1 MECSGLDTCTGA
13 ALGAVQVYG
22 LENAP
27 SPTRPP
33 VFTKVYMLARSKLNA
48 RFVYLFIEF
57 SASAF
62 FSMMFVTTSLYEATI
77 AGLTAVQLILVG
89 TALEISAFV
98 FEVPTG
104 IVADVYSRRL
114 SIIIGYLLMGFG
126 FLVEGFFPAFLP
138 ILLAQVIWGLGYTFT
153 SGATQAW
160 VSDEI
165 GEDAANQLFLRGT
178 QVGLFA
184 SLLGMGGAM
193 LIGAN
198 NVALPIQVGAFG
210 VMLIGVTLLLIMP
223 ETGFHP
229 TPREDRNTWQ
239 HMWHTFRQGATAVR
253 SRPRLMNIVFIGL
266 FYGLYSE
273 GFDRLWVK
281 HLLDTFELPILFGS
295 NQVAFFAA
303 LRVAGAILTIL
314 AVRLVE
320 KRVDSTS
327 PFAIGRAVL
336 VVTGTISV
344 ALIGFAL
351 SPFLFLSLSL
361 YLVVSV
367 LRNVHIPLQ
376 TAWVNHKLDS
386 QVRATVH
393 SMFGQVDA
401 IGQTLGG
408 PLVAAIASVSSAI
421 ASLVTSGLLLTPA
434 LFFIERAN
442 LSSREDPEAEPLPVD

>member
-1 MECSGLDTCTGA
+1 MFSHL
-13 ALGAVQVYG
+13 
-22 LENAP
+22 
-27 SPTRPP
+27 
-33 VFTKVYMLARSKLNA
+33 KLNA

-62 FSMMFVTTSLYEATI
+62 FSMMFVVTSLYEATV
-77 AGLTAVQLILVG
+77 AGLTPVQLILVG
-89 TALEISAFV
+89 TTLEISAFL

-114 SIIIGYLLMGFG
+114 SIIIGYVLMGLG
-126 FLVEGFFPAFLP
+126 FFVEGFFPAFLP

-160 VSDEI
+160 ISDEV
-165 GEDAANQLFLRGT
+165 GEESANKLFMRGT

-184 SLLGMGGAM
+184 SLIGMGAAM
-193 LIGAN
+193 LVGAN
-198 NVALPIQVGAFG
+198 NVALPLQVGALG
-210 VMLIGVTLLLIMP
+210 VVLIGITLAVIMP

-239 HMWHTFRQGATAVR
+239 HMLHTFKQGANAVR

-281 HLLDTFELPILFGS
+281 HLLDNFELPVLFGN

-303 LRVAGAILTIL
+303 LRVVGAVFTIL
-314 AVRLVE
+314 AVRFVE

-327 PFAIGRAVL
+327 PLAIGRAVL
-336 VVTGTISV
+336 VVTGVISI

-351 SPFLFLSLSL
+351 SPLLGLSLVL

-376 TAWVNHKLDS
+376 TGWINQKLDP

-401 IGQTLGG
+401 IGQVMGG
-408 PLVAAIASVSSAI
+408 PVVAGIASVGSAV

-434 LFFIERAN
+434 LFFIARAN
-442 LSSREDPEAEPLPVD
+442 SQSRDGTDMETEPLPAD

>member
-1 MECSGLDTCTGA
+1 MFSRL
-13 ALGAVQVYG
+13 
-22 LENAP
+22 
-27 SPTRPP
+27 
-33 VFTKVYMLARSKLNA
+33 KLNA
-48 RFVYLFIEF
+48 RFVYLFIQF

-62 FSMMFVTTSLYEATI
+62 FSMMFVTTSLYEATV
-77 AGLTAVQLILVG
+77 AGLTPVQLILVG
-89 TALEISAFV
+89 TALEVSAFV

-114 SIIIGYLLMGFG
+114 SIVIGYVLMGLG
-126 FLVEGFFPAFLP
+126 FLVEGFFPAFLT

-160 VSDEI
+160 ITDEV
-165 GEDAANQLFLRGT
+165 GEEDANKLFLRGT

-184 SLLGMGGAM
+184 SLLGMGASM
-193 LIGAN
+193 FVGAN
-198 NVALPIQVGAFG
+198 NVALPIQVGALG
-210 VMLIGVTLLLIMP
+210 VMLTGITLMLIMP

-239 HMWHTFRQGATAVR
+239 HMWHTFKQGAQAVR
-253 SRPRLMNIVFIGL
+253 SQPRLMNIVFIGL

-295 NQVAFFAA
+295 NQVAFFAM
-303 LRVAGAILTIL
+303 LRVAGAVLTIVV
-314 AVRLVE
+314 VRFVE

-327 PFAIGRAVL
+327 PLAIGRAVL
-336 VVTGTISV
+336 FVTGAITV

-351 SPFLFLSLSL
+351 SPLLLLSLGL
-361 YLVVSV
+361 YLAINV
-367 LRNVHIPLQ
+367 LRNVQIPLQ
-376 TAWVNHKLDS
+376 TSWINQKLDS

-401 IGQTLGG
+401 IGQVLGG
-408 PLVAAIASVSSAI
+408 PAVAMIASVGSAI

-434 LFFIERAN
+434 LYFIGRAN
-442 LSSREDPEAEPLPVD
+442 AQSQEETEMEAEPLPVE

>member
-1 MECSGLDTCTGA
+1 MFFKL
-13 ALGAVQVYG
+13 
-22 LENAP
+22 
-27 SPTRPP
+27 
-33 VFTKVYMLARSKLNA
+33 KLNA

-62 FSMMFVTTSLYEATI
+62 FSMMFVTTSLYEATV
-77 AGLTAVQLILVG
+77 AGLTPVQLILVG
-89 TALEISAFV
+89 TTLEISAFV

-104 IVADVYSRRL
+104 IVADLYSRRL
-114 SIIIGYLLMGFG
+114 SIIIGYVLMGLG

-160 VSDEI
+160 ITDEI
-165 GEDAANQLFLRGT
+165 GEDGANKLFMRGT

-193 LIGAN
+193 LVGAN

-210 VMLIGVTLLLIMP
+210 VMLIGITLMLVMP

-239 HMWHTFRQGATAVR
+239 HMWHTFKKGADAVR

-281 HLLDTFELPILFGS
+281 HLLDNFELPILFGN

-303 LRVAGAILTIL
+303 LRIAGTVLTIL
-314 AVRLVE
+314 AVRFVE
-320 KRVDSTS
+320 KRVDSTNS
-327 PFAIGRAVL
+327 LAIGRAVFF
-336 VVTGTISV
+336 VTGSISV
-344 ALIGFAL
+344 AMLGFAL
-351 SPFLFLSLSL
+351 SPFLALTIGL
-361 YLVVSV
+361 YLVIDA
-367 LRNVHIPLQ
+367 LRDVHIPLQ
-376 TAWVNHKLDS
+376 TAWINQKLDS

-401 IGQTLGG
+401 IGQMMGG
-408 PLVAAIASVSSAI
+408 PVVAAIASIGSTV
-421 ASLVTSGLLLTPA
+421 ASLVTSSLLLTPA
-434 LFFIERAN
+434 LFFIRRAN
-442 LSSREDPEAEPLPVD
+442 AQSTDATDGEIRPVPAD

>member
-1 MECSGLDTCTGA
+1 MFQSL
-13 ALGAVQVYG
+13 
-22 LENAP
+22 
-27 SPTRPP
+27 
-33 VFTKVYMLARSKLNA
+33 KLNA

-62 FSMMFVTTSLYEATI
+62 FSMMFVVTSLYEATV
-77 AGLTAVQLILVG
+77 AGLTPVQLILVG
-89 TALEISAFV
+89 TALELSAFV

-114 SIIIGYLLMGFG
+114 SIIIGYILMGMG

-160 VSDEI
+160 ITDEI
-165 GEDAANQLFLRGT
+165 GEESANKLFLRGT

-184 SLLGMGGAM
+184 SLLGMGASM
-193 LIGAN
+193 LVGAN
-198 NVALPIQVGAFG
+198 NIALPLRVGSLG
-210 VMLIGVTLLLIMP
+210 VVLIGITLLVIMP

-239 HMWHTFRQGATAVR
+239 HMWHTFRQGLQTVR

-273 GFDRLWVK
+273 GFDRLWIK
-281 HLLDTFELPILFGS
+281 HLLDNFELPVLFGN

-303 LRVAGAILTIL
+303 LRVAGAILTIF
-314 AVRLVE
+314 AVRFVE
-320 KRVDSTS
+320 RRVDSTN
-327 PFAIGRAVL
+327 PLAIGRAVL
-336 VVTGTISV
+336 LVTGTISV

-351 SPFLFLSLSL
+351 SPLLLLSLSL
-361 YLVVSV
+361 YLGVSV
-367 LRNVHIPLQ
+367 LRNVHGPLQ
-376 TAWVNHKLDS
+376 TGWVNQKLDS

-401 IGQTLGG
+401 IGQVMGG
-408 PLVAAIASVSSAI
+408 PIVAGIASVSSAV

-434 LFFIERAN
+434 LYFIQRAN
-442 LSSREDPEAEPLPVD
+442 SQSSNDLEVESEALLAD

>member
-1 MECSGLDTCTGA
+1 MFSTL
-13 ALGAVQVYG
+13 
-22 LENAP
+22 
-27 SPTRPP
+27 
-33 VFTKVYMLARSKLNA
+33 KLHP

-57 SASAF
+57 TASAF
-62 FSMMFVTTSLYEATI
+62 FSMMFVVTSLYEATV
-77 AGLTAVQLILVG
+77 AGLTPVQLILVG

-114 SIIIGYLLMGFG
+114 SIIIGYVLMGMG

-138 ILLAQVIWGLGYTFT
+138 ILLAQIIWGLGYTFT

-160 VSDEI
+160 ISDEV
-165 GEDAANQLFLRGT
+165 GEEAANKLFLRGT

-184 SLLGMGGAM
+184 SLIGMGLAM

-198 NVALPIQVGAFG
+198 NVALPIQVGALG
-210 VMLIGVTLLLIMP
+210 VVLIGITLMIIMP

-239 HMWHTFRQGATAVR
+239 HMWHTFRQGTQAVR

-281 HLLDTFELPILFGS
+281 HLLDNFELPVLFGK

-303 LRVAGAILTIL
+303 LRVAGAVLTIL
-314 AVRLVE
+314 AVRFVE
-320 KRVDSTS
+320 RRVDATS
-327 PFAIGRAVL
+327 PLAIGRAVL
-336 VVTGTISV
+336 LVTAVISV

-351 SPFLFLSLSL
+351 SPFLVLGLGL
-361 YLVVSV
+361 YLLINV
-367 LRNVHIPLQ
+367 LRNVQEPLQ
-376 TAWVNHKLDS
+376 KGWINQKLDP

-401 IGQTLGG
+401 IGQVMGG
-408 PLVAAIASVSSAI
+408 PVVAGIASVGSAI
-421 ASLVTSGLLLTPA
+421 AALVTSGMLLTPA
-434 LFFIERAN
+434 LFFINRAN
-442 LSSREDPEAEPLPVD
+442 SQSKNELDVEAEPLPAD

>member
-1 MECSGLDTCTGA
+1 MFSNL
-13 ALGAVQVYG
+13 
-22 LENAP
+22 
-27 SPTRPP
+27 
-33 VFTKVYMLARSKLNA
+33 KLNA

-62 FSMMFVTTSLYEATI
+62 FSMMFVVSSLYEATV
-77 AGLTAVQLILVG
+77 AGLTPVQLILVG
-89 TALEISAFV
+89 TALEVSAFV

-114 SIIIGYLLMGFG
+114 SIIIGYVLMGLG
-126 FLVEGFFPAFLP
+126 FFVEGFFPAFLP

-160 VSDEI
+160 ISDEV
-165 GEDAANQLFLRGT
+165 GEEAANKLFLRGT

-184 SLLGMGGAM
+184 SLIGMGLAM
-193 LIGAN
+193 FVGAN
-198 NVALPIQVGAFG
+198 NVALPIQLGALG
-210 VMLIGVTLLLIMP
+210 VVLIGITLMLIMP

-229 TPREDRNTWQ
+229 TPREDRTTWQ
-239 HMWHTFRQGATAVR
+239 HMWHTFRQGLNTVR

-281 HLLDTFELPILFGS
+281 HLLDNFELPILFGN

-303 LRVAGAILTIL
+303 LRVVGAVLTIL
-314 AVRLVE
+314 AVRFVE

-327 PFAIGRAVL
+327 SLAIGRAVL
-336 VVTGTISV
+336 VVTGMISV
-344 ALIGFAL
+344 ALIGFAV
-351 SPFLFLSLSL
+351 SPLLLLSLSL

-376 TAWVNHKLDS
+376 TGWVNQKLDP

-401 IGQTLGG
+401 IGQVMGG
-408 PLVAAIASVSSAI
+408 PIVAGIASVGSAV

-434 LFFIERAN
+434 LFFIGRAN
-442 LSSREDPEAEPLPVD
+442 LQSKDETDVEVEPLPAD

>member
-1 MECSGLDTCTGA
+1 MFSSL
-13 ALGAVQVYG
+13 
-22 LENAP
+22 
-27 SPTRPP
+27 
-33 VFTKVYMLARSKLNA
+33 KLNP

-57 SASAF
+57 GASAF
-62 FSMMFVTTSLYEATI
+62 FSMMFVVTSLYEATV
-77 AGLTAVQLILVG
+77 AGLTPVQLILVG
-89 TALEISAFV
+89 TALEVSAFV

-114 SIIIGYLLMGFG
+114 SIIIGYVLMGLG

-138 ILLAQVIWGLGYTFT
+138 ILMAQIIWGLGYTFT

-160 VSDEI
+160 ISDEV
-165 GEDAANQLFLRGT
+165 GEEAANKLFLRGT

-184 SLLGMGGAM
+184 SLIGMGLATV
-193 LIGAN
+193 IGAN
-198 NVALPIQVGAFG
+198 NVALPIQVGALG
-210 VMLIGVTLLLIMP
+210 VVLIGITLMVIMP

-239 HMWHTFRQGATAVR
+239 HMWHTFKQGARAVR

-281 HLLDTFELPILFGS
+281 HLLDNYELPVLFGN

-303 LRVAGAILTIL
+303 LRVAGAVLTIF
-314 AVRLVE
+314 AVRFVE
-320 KRVDSTS
+320 RRVDSTS
-327 PFAIGRAVL
+327 PLAIGRALFL
-336 VVTGTISV
+336 VTAVISV
-344 ALIGFAL
+344 GLIGFAL
-351 SPFLFLSLSL
+351 SPLLVLSLGL
-361 YLVVSV
+361 YLLINV
-367 LRNVHIPLQ
+367 LRNVQEPLQ
-376 TAWVNHKLDS
+376 RGWINQKLDP

-401 IGQTLGG
+401 IGQVMGG
-408 PLVAAIASVSSAI
+408 PIVAGIASVGSAI
-421 ASLVTSGLLLTPA
+421 AALVTSGLLLTPA

-442 LSSREDPEAEPLPVD
+442 SQSKDELEVSTSSLPAD

>member
-1 MECSGLDTCTGA
+1 MFSHL
-13 ALGAVQVYG
+13 
-22 LENAP
+22 
-27 SPTRPP
+27 R
-33 VFTKVYMLARSKLNA
+33 LNA

-57 SASAF
+57 TASAF
-62 FSMMFVTTSLYEATI
+62 FSMMFVVTSLYEATV
-77 AGLTAVQLILVG
+77 AGLTPVQLILVG
-89 TALEISAFV
+89 TALEVSAFV

-114 SIIIGYLLMGFG
+114 SIIIGYVLMGLG

-138 ILLAQVIWGLGYTFT
+138 ILLAQIIWGLGYTFT

-160 VSDEI
+160 ISDEV
-165 GEDAANQLFLRGT
+165 GEDTANKLFLRGT

-184 SLLGMGGAM
+184 SLIGMGLAM
-193 LIGAN
+193 LVGAN
-198 NVALPIQVGAFG
+198 NVALPLQVGAFG
-210 VMLIGVTLLLIMP
+210 VILIGLTLMVIMP

-239 HMWHTFRQGATAVR
+239 HMWHTFNQGAKAVR

-281 HLLDTFELPILFGS
+281 HLLDNFELPVLFGN

-303 LRVAGAILTIL
+303 LRVAAALLTIF
-314 AVRLVE
+314 AVRYVE

-327 PFAIGRAVL
+327 PLAIGRAVL
-336 VVTGTISV
+336 LVTGAISI
-344 ALIGFAL
+344 ALLGFAL
-351 SPFLFLSLSL
+351 SPILVLSLGL
-361 YLVVSV
+361 YLVISV
-367 LRNVHIPLQ
+367 LRDVHGPLQ
-376 TAWVNHKLDS
+376 TGWVNQKLDP

-401 IGQTLGG
+401 IGQTMGG
-408 PLVAAIASVSSAI
+408 PVVAGIAAVGSAVAA
-421 ASLVTSGLLLTPA
+421 LVTSGLLLTPA
-434 LFFIERAN
+434 LFFIGRAN
-442 LSSREDPEAEPLPVD
+442 SQSREESNMETEALPAD